1 MYQKQFW
8 MFCVLLM
15 TITLLSSIGG
25 GIRFRENF
33 LEEVFDLNDIAEGL
47 EASNYF
53 PLENN
58 IEVAEESESAVV
70 KPPPSRP
77 PVMPAKKIEEETAP
91 AAPVPVQL
99 NKQPSPLNNLVSQYQ
114 VIEGYSGEAFASF

>member
-1 MYQKQFW
+1 

-15 TITLLSSIGG
+15 IITLLSSIGG

-33 LEEVFDLNDIAEGL
+33 LEEVFDLNDITEDL

-53 PLENN
+53 PLDN
-58 IEVAEESESAVV
+58 IAVAEESEPIVV

-77 PVMPAKKIEEETAP
+77 PVVPAKKIEEETAP

-99 NKQPSPLNNLVSQYQ
+99 NQQPSPLNKLVSQFQ
-114 VIEGYSGEAFASF
+114 IIEGYSGEAFAAF